1 MHLFFESEIQEHLYL
16 SEEESRH
23 AVKVLRLGTG
33 DIIKIVDGKGSFY
46 EAAIVNPNPKRCSVQ
61 IRSEQREETRPYSIH
76 LAITPTK
83 DLDRIEWMLEKCVE
97 VGVSRVSFILTKR
110 TDERYW
116 KGKSINLERLQKIA
130 VSALKQSL
138 NLTLPAV
145 EGLVPWKD
153 FLNQVRLGSQKFI
166 AHLEDDDRK
175 LLKTEIIPGKDYVIL
190 IGPEGDFTAS
200 EIEEAKRAGF
210 LSVSLGNSR
219 LRTETAGLIAVHT
232 LDLMNQ

>member
-1 MHLFFESEIQEHLYL
+1 MHLFFESEIQERLYL

-33 DIIKIVDGKGSFY
+33 DAIRIIDGKGSLY
-46 EAAIVNPNPKRCSVQ
+46 EAEIVNPDPRRCSVQ
-61 IRSEQREETRPYSIH
+61 IRSLEQEKPRSYSIH

-97 VGVSRVSFILTKR
+97 VGVASVTFILTKR

-116 KGKSINLERLQKIA
+116 KGKSIHLERLHKIA
-130 VSALKQSL
+130 VSAMKQSL
-138 NLTLPAV
+138 SWTLPTV
-145 EGLVPWKD
+145 EGLIPWKD
-153 FLNQVRLGSQKFI
+153 FLKQVSPDSQKFI

-175 LLKTEIIPGKDYVIL
+175 LLKSEIIPERNYVVL

-200 EIEEAKRAGF
+200 EIEEAKQAGF
-210 LSVSLGNSR
+210 QPVSLGTRR

-232 LDLMNQ
+232 FDLVNQ

>member
-1 MHLFFESEIQEHLYL
+1 MHLFFEPDLQERLYL

-23 AVKVLRLGTG
+23 AIKVMRLGTG
-33 DIIKIVDGKGSFY
+33 DAIKIIDGRGSLY
-46 EAAIVNPNPKRCSVQ
+46 EAEIVNPDPKRCSVR
-61 IRSEQREETRPYSIH
+61 IRSEQKQEDRSYSIH

-116 KGKSINLERLQKIA
+116 KGKSIHLERLQKIA
-130 VSALKQSL
+130 VSAMKQSL
-138 NLTLPAV
+138 SWTLPDL
-145 EGLVPWKD
+145 EGLISWKD
-153 FLNQVRLGSQKFI
+153 FLKEIKADSQKFI

-175 LLKTEIIPGKDYVIL
+175 LLKSEIIPGKDYVIL
-190 IGPEGDFTAS
+190 IGPEGDFISS
-200 EIEEAKRAGF
+200 EIEDARQAGF
-210 LSVSLGNSR
+210 QPVSLGNSR

>member
-1 MHLFFESEIQEHLYL
+1 MHLFFEPDLQERLSL

-23 AVKVLRLGTG
+23 AVKVMRLGTG
-33 DIIKIVDGKGSFY
+33 DAIKIVDGKGSLY
-46 EAAIVNPNPKRCSVQ
+46 EAEIVNPDPKHCTVR
-61 IRSEQREETRPYSIH
+61 IRSEQKHETLPYSIH

-116 KGKSINLERLQKIA
+116 KGKSIHLERLQKIA
-130 VSALKQSL
+130 VSAMKQSL
-138 NLTLPAV
+138 SWTLPGL
-145 EGLVPWKD
+145 EGLISWKD
-153 FLNQVRLGSQKFI
+153 FLKEVNPNSQKFI

-175 LLKTEIIPGKDYVIL
+175 LLKSEIIPGKDYVIL
-190 IGPEGDFTAS
+190 IGPEGDFIAS
-200 EIEEAKRAGF
+200 EIEDAKQAGF
-210 LSVSLGNSR
+210 QPVSLGNSR
-219 LRTETAGLIAVHT
+219 LRTETAGLVAVHT